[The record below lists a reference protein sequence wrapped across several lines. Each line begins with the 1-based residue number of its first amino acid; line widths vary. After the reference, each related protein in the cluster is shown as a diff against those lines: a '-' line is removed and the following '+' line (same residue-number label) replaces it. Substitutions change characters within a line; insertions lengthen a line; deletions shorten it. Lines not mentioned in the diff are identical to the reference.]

1 MLSDAAD
8 VAVVSLDVM
17 FQTLATGKGLAT
29 SIALEWLHLEKMLT
43 ITFCKN

>member
-1 MLSDAAD
+1 MLSYAAD

-29 SIALEWLHLEKMLT
+29 SIALEWLHLKKTLKST
-43 ITFCKN
+43 TF